1 MLVLNASFWIFTA
14 IGVIV
19 TFLTVCLSIYI
30 LYKYTIDLKVW
41 NKIEYQFIFIRVFC
55 DIFNGI
61 AGCGYFV
68 SSGFTLL
75 YSDIVPFD
83 VTFLVGLVGSNFL
96 EMRSFLAAIIAIE
109 RVCAT
114 LVPLKYYHYRR
125 RISNTPIIIFI
136 VSTGLAVDVVLFGF
150 CDFRLPLVPGC
161 VNYACAT
168 PPCFLAY
175 SSVTK
180 VIYCSINAL
189 FSSILCCK
197 LFLLSWR
204 QASAPVDLRKANWIS
219 LTDGLSTLVF
229 ELLPTLIFDSRI
241 IDIRA
246 YGPVIGV
253 LRQSGRAVE
262 ALAIVNLMERKKL
275 VPAPRISHSFRIN
288 LSSGKMVELSVAYWI
303 FSSVSLSM
311 MFTMVLMN
319 FFILYKYTLENKTW
333 KKLEYQLIL
342 LRVTF
347 DALNGMSGFTYISLN
362 VIDVFYNFVPYDVS
376 FTFGM
381 LGFNLMEIR
390 SFLAAIIAIER
401 VLATTIPLKFY
412 HYRSRVS
419 NIIIVGFVVSLGLSS
434 NGVLFGICE
443 YRFAQVPGC
452 TNFNCATPVC
462 FQRYTS
468 MTRMIY
474 STSNIVFS
482 LVLCYKL
489 FWLSWKQAKVSADI
503 RKANLLSLTD
513 GVSSLCFEMLP
524 WLISYYGVVDIKSL
538 GPVIGAFRTTGR
550 VVEAVVMLYLMKK
563 EIIVQPARASTTR
576 LNW

>member
-1 MLVLNASFWIFTA
+1 MVVLNASFWIFTA

-30 LYKYTIDLKVW
+30 LFKYTIDLKVW

-136 VSTGLAVDVVLFGF
+136 VSTGLAVYVVLFGF

-204 QASAPVDLRKANWIS
+204 QASVPVDLRKANWIS

-262 ALAIVNLMERKKL
+262 ALAIVNLMERK
-275 VPAPRISHSFRIN
+275 N
-288 LSSGKMVELSVAYWI
+288 
-303 FSSVSLSM
+303 
-311 MFTMVLMN
+311 
-319 FFILYKYTLENKTW
+319 ENKTW